1 MLDDNK
7 GEMELKIIDLES
19 SITVPE
25 GLDQVNWNVDN
36 VENVENVAES
46 WGSFPVIDL
55 NSCT

>member
-46 WGSFPVIDL
+46 
-55 NSCT
+55 

>member
-36 VENVENVAES
+36 VENVAES